1 MENLNFNTWG
11 ERDDWEAPLWS
22 LDVPGRDGQ
31 PPRALILDADPA
43 LCRQVGL
50 ALRSLGI
57 HSDTFCDAR
66 EALHSA
72 REHTYAV
79 AVVDVGLEQGFE
91 VCRRLTRGDRA
102 RRIPVLAFACN
113 ASFLDR
119 LKARR
124 YGCQQFVTKPAPL
137 ERFLRAVWRTATG
150 GRPLRDS
157 AVPAQHLPS
166 SA

>member
-1 MENLNFNTWG
+1 MVNSNFNTWDG
-11 ERDDWEAPLWS
+11 GDGWETPLWS

-72 REHTYAV
+72 TEHAYSV

-102 RRIPVLAFACN
+102 RRIPVLAFTCN

-124 YGCQQFVTKPAPL
+124 YGCRQFLAKPAPL

-150 GRPLRDS
+150 GCAQRDS
-157 AVPAQHLPS
+157 TVLAQHLPS